1 VHAGDLR
8 KDLLCSLAL
17 CLLAIANWTG
27 RLAGPIDLRWDAGVY
42 YTLGTSIYEGKG
54 YRLLNE
60 PGEIRAIQY
69 PPLLPAIVAL
79 HQTITGTTDPFV
91 VGHVMRWSWMTLY
104 ALYIPVVFWLAKR
117 YLRQSLAVAV
127 ALITL
132 LNPESTFLSDVAF
145 AELPFALA
153 SVAFFLAYRDGRPVG
168 SGIAFIAASVCFL
181 LRTIGIALL
190 GAWVL
195 DSVRQRRFRSAAA
208 RAALAIVPV
217 FAWSAYIHSVETS
230 PEFRQP
236 AYAYQRADYMFY
248 NVSYAV
254 NLKLKDPSHPAGGR
268 ATTLDMIGRVLR
280 DLPRVIVGLA
290 ETVTSSRYYWD
301 RQLERTQA
309 WLPALGR
316 TAAVSGALLCLAIL
330 ILLGL
335 VQVIRLECSMGLY
348 IVLSLLAI
356 AFAPWPRQYIRYLS
370 PLAPYLAIALVL
382 GLGMVSRLVP
392 PKIAVRL
399 TAIVICLIVVQQ
411 AISLSHCYRHDH
423 AAVTEVTRSGQPI
436 HFRLFYYT
444 EAVRSLDAAQNWIM
458 EQTGPKDVIAASMP
472 HWLSL
477 RTGRKA
483 VMLPFGADL
492 SSVERLLAEVP
503 VDYVVLDEAK
513 DVSLTSSVAPAII
526 TSSAWRQVF
535 APGGGC
541 RVFARFRSGSAASIP

>member
-1 VHAGDLR
+1 MHAGDLR
-8 KDLLCSLAL
+8 KDVLCSVVV

-27 RLAGPIDLRWDAGVY
+27 RLAGPLDLRWDAAVY

-60 PGEIRAIQY
+60 PGEIQAIQY

-79 HQTITGTTDPFV
+79 HQAITASTDPFV
-91 VGHVMRWSWMTLY
+91 AGHLMRWSWMILY
-104 ALYIPVVFWLAKR
+104 ALYIPLVFWLAKR
-117 YLRQSLAVAV
+117 YVGRGLAVAV

-153 SVAFFLAYRDGRPVG
+153 SLAFFLAYRDGRPV
-168 SGIAFIAASVCFL
+168 SSAIAFIAASACFL

-208 RAALAIVPV
+208 RAALAIIPV

-254 NLKLKDPSHPAGGR
+254 NVKLEDPFQPGGGR
-268 ATTLDMIGRVLR
+268 ATTLSMIRRFLR
-280 DLPRVIVGLA
+280 DLPPLVIALA
-290 ETVTSSRYYWD
+290 ETVTSSRYYWSQ
-301 RQLERTQA
+301 QLARTQA
-309 WLPALGR
+309 WLAPSWQA
-316 TAAVSGALLCLAIL
+316 AAVSGALLCLAFL

-335 VQVIRLECSMGLY
+335 VQVIRLEPSMAFY
-348 IVLSLLAI
+348 IVLSVLAI
-356 AFAPWPRQYIRYLS
+356 AFAPWPRQYMRYLS

-382 GLGMVSRLVP
+382 GLSMVSRLVP
-392 PKIAVRL
+392 PRIAVRL
-399 TAIVICLIVVQQ
+399 TASVICLIVVQQ
-411 AISLSHCYRHDH
+411 AISLFLCYRQDR
-423 AAVTEVTRSGQPI
+423 ADVTEVTRSGQPI

-444 EAVRSLDAAQNWIM
+444 EADRSLDAAQNWIM

-483 VMLPFGADL
+483 VMFPFGADL

-503 VDYVVLDEAK
+503 VDYVVLDEEK
-513 DVSLTSSVAPAII
+513 DVSLASSVAPAIM

-535 APGGGC
+535 APGGAC